1 MRDRSTER
9 GWEIERVREVGEGEI
24 YGQKEREIEGQREG
38 RR

>member
-24 YGQKEREIEGQREG
+24 YGQKERERGQREG
-38 RR
+38 GR